1 MTKPV
6 ESNSELGVEVA
17 RQENAATQTATVFG
31 WWRQDV
37 PLDVSNRY
45 WRDVHSIMVSRVP
58 GIYQYRL
65 LQLVPNRLGLASE
78 IHGIDLTV
86 PDSDQSHGVA
96 EILFLSEEDQQTFGS
111 SPLNTQYVVR
121 DEQNLC
127 DRNVT
132 RSAIGDNAQTY
143 VDRVGEPT
151 PNGEPRFSSFMLCFS
166 PQQSVSSEQ
175 FRHAFVEQIAHPW
188 SQNAAVMRLRLHLLE
203 PYSEKEN
210 SPYVSHD
217 CPSAQQYGAWIELM
231 LKEPATLTSLLSSE
245 DIAQFVRAVQIFE
258 ISAYYTMVYSGKL
271 TEVGLRGFPAVQT
284 ILEAGADLQRQPDL
298 LKALYGSVVH
308 D

>member
-1 MTKPV
+1 MTIQQSTQPSI
-6 ESNSELGVEVA
+6 EIAN
-17 RQENAATQTATVFG
+17 QENAAIQAATVFG
-31 WWRQDV
+31 WWRNAV
-37 PLDVSNRY
+37 PLDVSYRY
-45 WRDVHSIMVSRVP
+45 WRDVHSIMVSRIP

-65 LQLVPNRLGLASE
+65 LQLAANRVNLGAE
-78 IHGIDLTV
+78 ISDIDFAV
-86 PDSDQSHGVA
+86 SDADQVHGVA
-96 EILFLSEEDQQTFGS
+96 EMLFLTQADQQTFGS
-111 SPLNTQYVVR
+111 SPINTQYVFK

-132 RSAIGDNAQTY
+132 RSASGNNAHTY
-143 VDRVGEPT
+143 VDRTGEPT
-151 PNGEPRFSSFMLCFS
+151 PNGAPTFPSFMLCFS
-166 PQQSVSSEQ
+166 LRESISLEQ
-175 FRHAFVEQIAHPW
+175 FHQQFVEQIAHPW

-210 SPYVSHD
+210 SPCVSHD
-217 CPSAQQYGAWIELM
+217 CATAQQYEAWMELM
-231 LKEPATLTSLLSSE
+231 IDQPPTLRSLLSSR
-245 DIAQFVRAVQIFE
+245 DVARSVRAIQIFE
-258 ISAYYTMVYSGKL
+258 ISAYYTMVYDGKV